1 MYLTGGILPQPM
13 VYRCS
18 VDEEWRIQL
27 PVEVRQALNVRPEH
41 RVDLTVKGNKV
52 EMAHAWP
59 CCQLCGGRGE
69 GCAASAGAS
78 SCASPCLKQLRE
90 QELDRLPPPAGGR
103 GSVGGLRRLEKRSQK
118 QVFFL

>member
-1 MYLTGGILPQPM
+1 MYLTGGIPPQPM
-13 VYRCS
+13 VYRCT
-18 VDEEWRIQL
+18 VDEEWRICL

-59 CCQLCGGRGE
+59 CCQLCGGSE
-69 GCAASAGAS
+69 
-78 SCASPCLKQLRE
+78 
-90 QELDRLPPPAGGR
+90 
-103 GSVGGLRRLEKRSQK
+103 GLRRFRGSRIWTACRPCRRTRACGRARGAGKKITK

>member
-1 MYLTGGILPQPM
+1 MYLTGGIPPQPM

-41 RVDLTVKGNKV
+41 RGGPDSQGEQGGDGPRLALLPAVR
-52 EMAHAWP
+52 
-59 CCQLCGGRGE
+59 GRGE
-69 GCAASAGAS
+69 AA
-78 SCASPCLKQLRE
+78 PPPPE
-90 QELDRLPPPAGGR
+90 RLPVRALPEAAPGTGAGPPAAPAGGR
-103 GSVGGLRRLEKRSQK
+103 GSVGGLRRLGKKITK

>member
-1 MYLTGGILPQPM
+1 MYLTGGIPPQPM

-59 CCQLCGGRGE
+59 CCQLCGGAER
-69 GCAASAGAS
+69 
-78 SCASPCLKQLRE
+78 
-90 QELDRLPPPAGGR
+90 
-103 GSVGGLRRLEKRSQK
+103 LRRLRRKEGAQRKKKRQNSRCVQSHIFIPNNYLTPQNYPEPVTK
-118 QVFFL
+118 ALRPLYKK

>member
-1 MYLTGGILPQPM
+1 MYLTGGIPPQPM

-52 EMAHAWP
+52 EMAHA
-59 CCQLCGGRGE
+59 
-69 GCAASAGAS
+69 
-78 SCASPCLKQLRE
+78 
-90 QELDRLPPPAGGR
+90 
-103 GSVGGLRRLEKRSQK
+103 
-118 QVFFL
+118 

>member
-1 MYLTGGILPQPM
+1 MYLTGGIPPQPM

-59 CCQLCGGRGE
+59 CCQLCGGAERLRRLRRSVFLCE
-69 GCAASAGAS
+69 
-78 SCASPCLKQLRE
+78 PCLRQLRE
-90 QELDRLPPPAGGR
+90 QELDRLPPLPEDAGLWEG
-103 GSVGGLRRLEKRSQK
+103 
-118 QVFFL
+118 

>member
-1 MYLTGGILPQPM
+1 MYLTGGIPPQPM

-59 CCQLCGGRGE
+59 CCQLCGGAENRSWTA
-69 GCAASAGAS
+69 CR
-78 SCASPCLKQLRE
+78 PCR
-90 QELDRLPPPAGGR
+90 RTRVCGR
-103 GSVGGLRRLEKRSQK
+103 AEETGKKITK

>member
-1 MYLTGGILPQPM
+1 MYLTGGIPPQPM

-52 EMAHAWP
+52 EMAHACP
-59 CCQLCGGRGE
+59 AASCAGARR

-78 SCASPCLKQLRE
+78 SCASP
-90 QELDRLPPPAGGR
+90 A
-103 GSVGGLRRLEKRSQK
+103 
-118 QVFFL
+118 

>member
-1 MYLTGGILPQPM
+1 MYLTGGIPPQPM

-59 CCQLCGGRGE
+59 CCQLCGGAER
-69 GCAASAGAS
+69 
-78 SCASPCLKQLRE
+78 
-90 QELDRLPPPAGGR
+90 
-103 GSVGGLRRLEKRSQK
+103 LRRLRRS
-118 QVFFL
+118 VFLCAVSYTHLTLPTNSRV